1 MKRII
6 GIPRAPHTSPEGD
19 GCELLQ
25 GHHVEG
31 GGDAPL
37 PSGLARAGQLLQRL
51 LVPELDPDAD
61 AVVLEVVLVA
71 ALSQPD
77 LSSKAHAG
85 EVVGEVCIDSLNQ
98 VF

>member
-31 GGDAPL
+31 GGD
-37 PSGLARAGQLLQRL
+37 GLLSSTLCALAELLQGLSLSEPHLDLDSVTSKLCL
-51 LVPELDPDAD
+51 LVSLTEAD
-61 AVVLEVVLVA
+61 LTVVTLKDMLMILLMRVR
-71 ALSQPD
+71 P
-77 LSSKAHAG
+77 
-85 EVVGEVCIDSLNQ
+85 
-98 VF
+98 